1 MNNAPHVSPF
11 DAIRRV
17 DDNGKEYWSAR
28 ELGKILG
35 YTEYRKFKIAIQKA
49 EESCRQSGQAV
60 SDHFAHV
67 GEMV

>member
-28 ELGKILG
+28 ELSKILG
-35 YTEYRKFKIAIQKA
+35 YTEYRKFQKAIQKA

-60 SDHFAHV
+60 SDHFAPT